1 MQIESIHNIYYF
13 ERMVN
18 EYKFV
23 YIRNPTTLCNHL
35 WYTDRQH
42 AVIMDF
48 NIQSSNNSLHNFE
61 RLNTP
66 EERLIESQLFLQA
79 VQDLY
84 SYVVHANQDRKFI
97 ISFMKLG
104 KESSK
109 FGCKYENGSWLLTYF
124 ANGEVNS
131 VEEISIYPFEF
142 HRLVDLADHIDLIG
156 IAFIEAIPHHGPYVV
171 TM

>member
-1 MQIESIHNIYYF
+1 MA
-13 ERMVN
+13 N
-18 EYKFV
+18 EYNFV
-23 YIRNPTTLCNHL
+23 YIRNPTTVSNQL

-48 NIQSSNNSLHNFE
+48 NIRSPIYESSPSVIGRHEEIFE

-66 EERLIESQLFLQA
+66 EQRLIEGQLFLQA

-84 SYVVHANQDRKFI
+84 NYVVHANQDRKFI

-109 FGCKYENGSWLLTYF
+109 FGCRYENGSWLLTYF
-124 ANGEVNS
+124 ANCEVDA
-131 VEEISIYPFEF
+131 VQEISSYPFDF
-142 HRLVDLADHIDLIG
+142 HRIVELADHIDLIG
-156 IAFIEAIPHHGPYVV
+156 IAFIEAISH
-171 TM
+171 

>member
-1 MQIESIHNIYYF
+1 
-13 ERMVN
+13 MVN
-18 EYKFV
+18 EYNFV
-23 YIRNPTTLCNHL
+23 YIRNPTTSGNHL

-48 NIQSSNNSLHNFE
+48 NSQNPNNSVHNFE

-66 EERLIESQLFLQA
+66 QQRLIEGQLFLQA

-84 SYVVHANQDRKFI
+84 NYVVHANQDRKFI

-109 FGCKYENGSWLLTYF
+109 FGCRYENGSWLLTYF
-124 ANGEVNS
+124 ANCEVDA
-131 VEEISIYPFEF
+131 VQEISSYPFDF
-142 HRLVDLADHIDLIG
+142 HRIVELADHIDLIG
-156 IAFIEAIPHHGPYVV
+156 IAFIEAISHVV
-171 TM
+171 PM

>member
-1 MQIESIHNIYYF
+1 
-13 ERMVN
+13 MVN
-18 EYKFV
+18 EYNFV
-23 YIRNPTTLCNHL
+23 YIRNPTTICNHL

-48 NIQSSNNSLHNFE
+48 NFRFPNNEYPTAVIGRHEEIFE
-61 RLNTP
+61 RLHTP
-66 EERLIESQLFLQA
+66 EQRLIEGQLFLQA

-84 SYVVHANQDRKFI
+84 NYVVYANKDRKFI

-109 FGCKYENGSWLLTYF
+109 FGCRYENGSWLLTYF
-124 ANGEVNS
+124 ANCEVDA
-131 VEEISIYPFEF
+131 VQEISNYPFEF
-142 HRLVDLADHIDLIG
+142 HRLVELADHIDLIG

-171 TM
+171 PM

>member
-1 MQIESIHNIYYF
+1 
-13 ERMVN
+13 MVN
-18 EYKFV
+18 EYNFV
-23 YIRNPTTLCNHL
+23 YIRNPTTSGNHL
-35 WYTDRQH
+35 WYSDRQH

-48 NIQSSNNSLHNFE
+48 NSQNPNNSLHNFE

-66 EERLIESQLFLQA
+66 QQRLIEGQLFLQA

-109 FGCKYENGSWLLTYF
+109 FGCRYENGAWLLTYF
-124 ANGEVNS
+124 ANCELDAVQ
-131 VEEISIYPFEF
+131 EISSYPFDF
-142 HRLVDLADHIDLIG
+142 HRIVELADHIDLIG
-156 IAFIEAIPHHGPYVV
+156 IAFIEAISHVV
-171 TM
+171 PM

>member
-1 MQIESIHNIYYF
+1 
-13 ERMVN
+13 MVN
-18 EYKFV
+18 EYNFV
-23 YIRNPTTLCNHL
+23 YIRNPTTVSNQL

-48 NIQSSNNSLHNFE
+48 NIQNSNYESPTSLTGRHIEIFE

-66 EERLIESQLFLQA
+66 EERLIEGQLFLQA

-84 SYVVHANQDRKFI
+84 NYVVYANKDRKFI

-109 FGCKYENGSWLLTYF
+109 FGCRYENGSWLLTYF
-124 ANGEVNS
+124 ANYEVNA
-131 VEEISIYPFEF
+131 VQEISSYPLEF
-142 HRLVDLADHIDLIG
+142 RRLVDLADHIDLIG
-156 IAFIEAIPHHGPYVV
+156 IAFIEAILHVV
-171 TM
+171 PM

>member
-1 MQIESIHNIYYF
+1 
-13 ERMVN
+13 MVK
-18 EYKFV
+18 EYNFV
-23 YIRNPTTLCNHL
+23 YIRNPTTSYNAL

-48 NIQSSNNSLHNFE
+48 NIRSPTSVIGRHVETFE

-66 EERLIESQLFLQA
+66 EERLIEGQLFLQA
-79 VQDLY
+79 IQDLY
-84 SYVVHANQDRKFI
+84 NYIVHANQDRKFI
-97 ISFMKLG
+97 ISFMKIE

-109 FGCKYENGSWLLTYF
+109 YGCRYENGSWLLTYF

-156 IAFIEAIPHHGPYVV
+156 IAFIEAIAHHGPYVV